1 MPRIIGDDHD
11 ATMKEIERLRNVW
24 WAFFQGFTETTDAA
38 SRYAGLV
45 ETTAGFLEAHAE
57 QGFFLLNL
65 TNPNCPETPDTPLA
79 KKVENR
85 AREMDGLHTML
96 RISRNPPERF
106 RCFHGYDPA
115 A

>member
-1 MPRIIGDDHD
+1 MPRILGDDSD
-11 ATMKEIERLRNVW
+11 ATMKEIERLRDVW
-24 WAFFQGFTETTDAA
+24 WAFFQGFAETTDAA

-45 ETTAGFLEAHAE
+45 EITAGFLEAHTE
-57 QGFFLLNL
+57 QGFFLLNQ
-65 TNPNCPETPDTPLA
+65 TNPNCPETPDTPLT

-96 RISRNPPERF
+96 RISCLPPERF

>member
-1 MPRIIGDDHD
+1 MPRIIGDDPD
-11 ATMKEIERLRNVW
+11 ATMNEIERLRDVW

-45 ETTAGFLEAHAE
+45 ETTAGFLEAHAD
-57 QGFFLLNL
+57 QRYFLLNL

-96 RISRNPPERF
+96 RISCLPPERF

>member
-1 MPRIIGDDHD
+1 MPRIIQPDTDR
-11 ATMKEIERLRNVW
+11 TMAELKRLRDEW
-24 WAFFQGFTETTDAA
+24 WAFHEGIANEQDAA
-38 SRYAGLV
+38 SRYAALV
-45 ETTAGFLEAHAE
+45 ETTGAYLEANTE
-57 QGFFLLNL
+57 QGYFLLNL

-96 RISRNPPERF
+96 RISLLPPDRF
-106 RCFHGYDPA
+106 QCFRGYDPA